1 MQVIR
6 YREKNILLLADTH
19 GMHRDLALPEA
30 MDLVIHAGDIC
41 SDGDMTQIKD
51 FMDWFGSLPMARK
64 IFVSG
69 NHDLVFDLEPEE
81 AFHLI
86 PSSVTWLNDR
96 VITMMNLNIGA
107 ASPTFYFESPIPSD
121 LDLLIS
127 HQPPLGILDQGIGCP
142 HLRGAIDI
150 CQPAIHIFGH
160 AHEGHGQT
168 FQQKTHF
175 INASSYHLLCPKEN
189 LSSDTI

>member
-41 SDGDMTQIKD
+41 NDGNLDQIKD
-51 FMDWFGSLPMARK
+51 FMAWYGDLPIPRK

-69 NHDLVFDLEPEE
+69 NHDLVFELEPEE
-81 AFHLI
+81 AFLFI

-96 VITMMNLNIGA
+96 VITKMNLKIGA
-107 ASPTFYFESPIPSD
+107 ASPSFYFGSSIPND
-121 LDLLIS
+121 LDILIS
-127 HQPPLGILDQGIGCP
+127 HQPPLGILDQGLGCP
-142 HLRGAIDI
+142 HLRSAVETS
-150 CQPAIHIFGH
+150 QPAIHIFGH
-160 AHEGHGQT
+160 VHESHGRT
-168 FQQKTHF
+168 FQEKTHF
-175 INASSYHLLCPKEN
+175 INASSFHLLCPKEN
-189 LSSDTI
+189 PSSATI